1 MSNNEFFD
9 TYDLEI
15 EGVLDNNDNN
25 NVINVDDS
33 ISNISGNSESSS
45 TNYFISNKLK
55 PSTMWTYYD
64 ISSSGIPICKKCNN
78 TFSINLRH
86 HLTST

>member
-25 NVINVDDS
+25 NVIKVDDS
-33 ISNISGNSESSS
+33 ISNISPETQNHHRP
-45 TNYFISNKLK
+45 TILFL
-55 PSTMWTYYD
+55 
-64 ISSSGIPICKKCNN
+64 
-78 TFSINLRH
+78 IN
-86 HLTST
+86 

>member
-15 EGVLDNNDNN
+15 EGKLDNNDNN

-33 ISNISGNSESSS
+33 ISNISWKLGTIINQLF
-45 TNYFISNKLK
+45 YF
-55 PSTMWTYYD
+55 
-64 ISSSGIPICKKCNN
+64 
-78 TFSINLRH
+78 
-86 HLTST
+86 